1 MASFMLI
8 HAQETIVKTVA
19 FVNLAEE
26 LLKEIQIIR
35 AEIIT
40 DFPLNMPFLVTLT
53 MPAKKIL
60 RLLKMVSEII
70 RLNGTLLK
78 S

>member
-1 MASFMLI
+1 MASFMLV
-8 HAQETIVKTVA
+8 HAQETIVKTVV

-40 DFPLNMPFLVTLT
+40 DFPLNMPLLVTLT